1 VGAPAQRLA
10 VMSAPGV
17 SVVMAVYNGL
27 PYLAAAIDSILAQ
40 TLEDIE
46 LIIVD
51 DGSTDG
57 SAAVLAGYEKQ
68 DARMRV
74 LHQQNAG
81 LAAARNAGIAL
92 ARGEFI
98 AMMDSDDESLP
109 GRLRRQADFLHA
121 NPDVAAV
128 ACRCVFIDAEGRVLK
143 VQRERTPLQDAGL
156 PLEVQV
162 RRVIVQT
169 NQTVML
175 RATVAGELGGMVYRP
190 FFAVLQDFDL
200 SFRLAEKHRLA
211 NLNGAPLYR
220 YRQYAPDKKSAN
232 LSGRDQAL
240 RWHCGSAAV
249 LSAWARQNGRPDP
262 VETARD
268 PRALLP
274 LVAQLPSPIKA
285 HRINDASAQCRRL
298 LKENRLD
305 LAAEIVTCLR
315 ALATTEADRRVAGR
329 TLRRILFYA
338 VRGGK
343 WRIVPALTHA
353 LRRCRRR
360 G

>member
-1 VGAPAQRLA
+1 
-10 VMSAPGV
+10 MSAPKV

-27 PYLAAAIDSILAQ
+27 PYLAAAVDSILRQ
-40 TLEDIE
+40 TMEDLE

-51 DGSTDG
+51 DGSTDD
-57 SAAVLAGYEKQ
+57 SAAVIAGYEKQ
-68 DARMRV
+68 DARIRV

-109 GRLRRQADFLHA
+109 ARLEKQAGFLRA

-128 ACRCVFIDAEGRVLK
+128 ACRCVLIDAEGRALK
-143 VQRERTPLQDAGL
+143 VQRERTPLQEAGL

-175 RATVAGELGGMVYRP
+175 RAKVAGDMGGMVYRP
-190 FFAVLQDFDL
+190 FFTVLQDFDL

-220 YRQYAPDKKSAN
+220 YRQYAPDKKPAN
-232 LSGRDQAL
+232 LSSRDQAL

-249 LSAWARQNGRPDP
+249 LSAWARQNGEADP

-274 LVAQLPSPIKA
+274 LVAKLPSQIKA

-298 LKENRLD
+298 LKENRLE
-305 LAAEIVTCLR
+305 LAAEIITDLR
-315 ALATTEADRRVAGR
+315 ALATTDADRRVAGR

-338 VRGGK
+338 MRGGK
-343 WRIVPALTHA
+343 WRIAAAVTDA
-353 LRRCRRR
+353 LRRCRR
-360 G
+360 GGVSW